1 MKVGWYCV
9 GHFCQQIGF
18 VGTIWSWTF
27 MWIAPVFLEAI
38 ATSPSFSSL
47 HISAIAKGFI
57 LLGILFCWCTI
68 CCSWSTFLARHVYHT
83 IIWCFLGETRGDF
96 GEREKTIVRCVLF
109 SLPSRHFLQWGTSKG
124 YCCYYSSKS
133 MVNKFSFPH
142 WVKWLFSFSGWKNT
156 LASLLSFLLGEDTS
170 TSLRV

>member
-27 MWIAPVFLEAI
+27 TWLAPVFLEAI
-38 ATSPSFSSL
+38 ATSPSFSPL

-68 CCSWSTFLARHVYHT
+68 CCSFLHSLRGMFITQSFDVSS
-83 IIWCFLGETRGDF
+83 GERRGDF
-96 GEREKTIVRCVLF
+96 GERKKTVVRCVLF
-109 SLPSRHFLQWGTSKG
+109 SLPSRHFLQCETSKG
-124 YCCYYSSKS
+124 YCNFVVVIIPLNLGLISL
-133 MVNKFSFPH
+133 VFHTELNGFSLFLDGKIH
-142 WVKWLFSFSGWKNT
+142 W
-156 LASLLSFLLGEDTS
+156 
-170 TSLRV
+170 